1 MEQPEFHRRSLPEH
15 LYEDT
20 AMLKFALPIVALTA
34 ACNMVGSPAVSG
46 DIPNALVG
54 AWGMN
59 LADCKN
65 DAAAKGLVRI
75 SGSELKYYEA
85 RGTLTAVIEET
96 PTRLV
101 GEFAFEGEGQ
111 TWKRQ
116 MVLDVQDGG
125 QTLIT
130 REYGAGAIPGAQKYS
145 RCP

>member
-1 MEQPEFHRRSLPEH
+1 
-15 LYEDT
+15 
-20 AMLKFALPIVALTA
+20 
-34 ACNMVGSPAVSG
+34 
-46 DIPNALVG
+46 
-54 AWGMN
+54 MN

-101 GEFAFEGEGQ
+101 GDFAFEGEGQ
-111 TWKRQ
+111 AWKRQ
-116 MVLDVQDGG
+116 MILDVQDEG

-130 REYGAGAIPGAQKYS
+130 REYGAGAIPGVQKYS